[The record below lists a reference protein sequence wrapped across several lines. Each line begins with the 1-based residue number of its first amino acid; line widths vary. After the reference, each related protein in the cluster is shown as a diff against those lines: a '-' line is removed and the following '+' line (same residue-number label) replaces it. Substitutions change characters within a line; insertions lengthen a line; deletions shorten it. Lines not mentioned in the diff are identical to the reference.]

1 MRLLTNTLKTP
12 LLSCLAFSLFCMGSA
27 RAENLLDAYQAAFDS
42 NPQLAQAKH
51 QLEANKELRPLANSA
66 YLPHVNAG
74 ADAGRNRSYISPL
87 VAGGSATQGVFPT
100 DAYSVTLSQAI
111 FNGQALAAM
120 GQADD
125 LIKASEQQY
134 LSAQQVLVRQVTI
147 AYFGILQAQAQLKV
161 ADEAEKL
168 LRNIKEQAEENLR
181 VGTGD
186 IISVNEAKAR
196 WQSAL
201 ADQINARNR
210 LSISYSQLQRLTHQ
224 SAIKSVADLKDFT
237 PLGPSPDDM
246 EQWVNQALANQPL
259 IHQAEEQVKAAQ
271 AQEEINR
278 RARWPVV
285 TLNGIGTHIR
295 GQIFPDLTTNQAGA
309 ILSLSI
315 PLIDGGQISAQV
327 GQAHSL
333 ERAQEDQLNNVKDQV
348 TLDTRQA
355 FLDLKN
361 SVASYDAAKATLES
375 AKLSLEG
382 TRAGFGIG
390 TRSMIDLL
398 TTATDYIQAESSYFN
413 ARYQQI
419 LSRIELKFAVGILND
434 QDISAINQMLSDQH
448 S

>member
-161 ADEAEKL
+161 L
-168 LRNIKEQAEENLR
+168 P
-181 VGTGD
+181 T
-186 IISVNEAKAR
+186 
-196 WQSAL
+196 
-201 ADQINARNR
+201 
-210 LSISYSQLQRLTHQ
+210 
-224 SAIKSVADLKDFT
+224 
-237 PLGPSPDDM
+237 
-246 EQWVNQALANQPL
+246 
-259 IHQAEEQVKAAQ
+259 
-271 AQEEINR
+271 
-278 RARWPVV
+278 
-285 TLNGIGTHIR
+285 
-295 GQIFPDLTTNQAGA
+295 
-309 ILSLSI
+309 
-315 PLIDGGQISAQV
+315 
-327 GQAHSL
+327 
-333 ERAQEDQLNNVKDQV
+333 
-348 TLDTRQA
+348 
-355 FLDLKN
+355 
-361 SVASYDAAKATLES
+361 
-375 AKLSLEG
+375 
-382 TRAGFGIG
+382 
-390 TRSMIDLL
+390 
-398 TTATDYIQAESSYFN
+398 
-413 ARYQQI
+413 
-419 LSRIELKFAVGILND
+419 
-434 QDISAINQMLSDQH
+434 
-448 S
+448 

>member
-1 MRLLTNTLKTP
+1 
-12 LLSCLAFSLFCMGSA
+12 
-27 RAENLLDAYQAAFDS
+27 
-42 NPQLAQAKH
+42 
-51 QLEANKELRPLANSA
+51 
-66 YLPHVNAG
+66 
-74 ADAGRNRSYISPL
+74 
-87 VAGGSATQGVFPT
+87 
-100 DAYSVTLSQAI
+100 
-111 FNGQALAAM
+111 
-120 GQADD
+120 
-125 LIKASEQQY
+125 
-134 LSAQQVLVRQVTI
+134 
-147 AYFGILQAQAQLKV
+147 
-161 ADEAEKL
+161 
-168 LRNIKEQAEENLR
+168 
-181 VGTGD
+181 
-186 IISVNEAKAR
+186 
-196 WQSAL
+196 
-201 ADQINARNR
+201 
-210 LSISYSQLQRLTHQ
+210 
-224 SAIKSVADLKDFT
+224 
-237 PLGPSPDDM
+237 M